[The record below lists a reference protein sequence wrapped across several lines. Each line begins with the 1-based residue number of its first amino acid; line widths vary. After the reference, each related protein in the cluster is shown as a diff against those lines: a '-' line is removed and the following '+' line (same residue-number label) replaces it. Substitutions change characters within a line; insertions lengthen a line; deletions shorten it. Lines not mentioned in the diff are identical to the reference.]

1 VLGAGLTIV
10 AAVTTVERRLVR
22 AALCIATAIW
32 ALTLVYSPALAQ
44 DEEGGK
50 TIAIHVEG
58 AKADTYSERL
68 RDAVP
73 EGLKVMDDKEFTTTL
88 ARSGLP
94 GGKMGYAITSPTQ
107 RRLVLKLARRAI
119 EKAGVAA
126 AILGRVR
133 GSKKGGLEVVLVVV
147 DESDELLLDETV
159 SLKGSSDEQI
169 ANLAEALIPVLGPL
183 APEPEPKEE
192 EAEEEEEEADD
203 QPGDDEEE
211 QEEEDD
217 DDEADFEPNRPG
229 SELFTL
235 GVGVE
240 FGGRFFDYN
249 DAVFDNLRPYDVFGV
264 PGLHVMG
271 EVYPL
276 APWDIVVASDIGLTV
291 SFMQA
296 FGLSSQTDDES
307 LQFSNNYN
315 RFTAGLRYRFRIG
328 DKDDHPFVIG
338 VNGKFGLL
346 NFTFDPKNTASEA
359 NADEVGTVN
368 YVFIRPGLDARL
380 PIADWFAVM
389 PAFGYIAP
397 LSKGDAYDRVNGAS
411 VHGLDMELM
420 LAFVVGLGFEV
431 RTGVE
436 YMRYFASFDPQVGD
450 TFVAGGALDQYLLL
464 RAGAAYVF

>member
-1 VLGAGLTIV
+1 MEPCRRLSIV
-10 AAVTTVERRLVR
+10 AAVSTIERRLLQ
-22 AALCIATAIW
+22 AALSIATAIW
-32 ALTLVYSPALAQ
+32 ALTLVLHSAHAQ
-44 DEEGGK
+44 DEGGNK
-50 TIAIHVEG
+50 IAIHIEG
-58 AKADTYSERL
+58 AKAATYSDRV
-68 RDAVP
+68 RAAVP
-73 EGLKVMDDKEFTTTL
+73 EGLEVIDDGDFTRAL
-88 ARSGLP
+88 AQSGLP
-94 GGKMGYAITSPTQ
+94 GGKMGYAVTSATQ
-107 RRLVLKLARRAI
+107 RRLVLKVTRRAL

-126 AILGRVR
+126 AVIGRVR
-133 GSKKGGLEVVLVVV
+133 ASNKGGLEVALLVV
-147 DESDELLLDETV
+147 DKGDELLLDETV
-159 SLKGSSDEQI
+159 SLKGSSDEEI
-169 ANLAEALIPVLGPL
+169 ANLAEVLVPALAPL
-183 APEPEPKEE
+183 APEPEVEEEEEPKED
-192 EAEEEEEEADD
+192 EAEEEPKE
-203 QPGDDEEE
+203 DEEE
-211 QEEEDD
+211 EEEDD
-217 DDEADFEPNRPG
+217 DDDDADFEPNRPG
-229 SELFTL
+229 SELFSV

-276 APWDIVVASDIGLTV
+276 APFDIVVASDIGLTV

-315 RFTAGLRYRFRIG
+315 RLTAGLRYRFRIG

-338 VNGKFGLL
+338 IDGKFGFL
-346 NFTFDPKNTASEA
+346 NFSFDPENEASTE
-359 NADEVGTVN
+359 NEDEVGEVS
-368 YVFIRPGLDARL
+368 YLFVRPGLDARL
-380 PIADWFAVM
+380 PIVDWFAIM
-389 PAFGYIAP
+389 PAFGYVAP
-397 LSKGDAYDRVNGAS
+397 LKKGEAYDRVNGAS

-450 TFVAGGALDQYLLL
+450 TFVAGGALDQYLML

>member
-1 VLGAGLTIV
+1 MPAVSTI
-10 AAVTTVERRLVR
+10 ERRLLQ
-22 AALCIATAIW
+22 AALSIATAIW
-32 ALTLVYSPALAQ
+32 ALTLVLHPAHAQ
-44 DEEGGK
+44 DEGGNK
-50 TIAIHVEG
+50 IAIHIEG
-58 AKADTYSERL
+58 AKAATYADRI

-73 EGLKVMDDKEFTTTL
+73 EGLDVIDDGDFTRSL
-88 ARSGLP
+88 AQSGLP

-107 RRLVLKLARRAI
+107 RRLVLKLTRRAI
-119 EKAGVAA
+119 EKSGVAA
-126 AILGRVR
+126 AVIGRVR
-133 GSKKGGLEVVLVVV
+133 ASKKGGLEVVLVVA
-147 DESDELLLDETV
+147 DKSDELLLDETV

-169 ANLAEALIPVLGPL
+169 ANIAEVLVPALAPL

-192 EAEEEEEEADD
+192 EEPEEEAQEDE
-203 QPGDDEEE
+203 PEEDEE
-211 QEEEDD
+211 EEEDD
-217 DDEADFEPNRPG
+217 DDDDADFEPNRPG
-229 SELFTL
+229 SELFSL

-338 VNGKFGLL
+338 LGGKFGFL
-346 NFTFDPKNTASEA
+346 NFSFDPENEASTE
-359 NADEVGTVN
+359 NADEVGEVS
-368 YVFIRPGLDARL
+368 YLFIRPGLDARL
-380 PIADWFAVM
+380 PIADWFALM
-389 PAFGYIAP
+389 PAFGYVAP
-397 LSKGDAYDRVNGAS
+397 LSKGDAYDRINGAS

-450 TFVAGGALDQYLLL
+450 TFVAGGALDQYLML

>member
-1 VLGAGLTIV
+1 
-10 AAVTTVERRLVR
+10 
-22 AALCIATAIW
+22 
-32 ALTLVYSPALAQ
+32 
-44 DEEGGK
+44 
-50 TIAIHVEG
+50 
-58 AKADTYSERL
+58 
-68 RDAVP
+68 
-73 EGLKVMDDKEFTTTL
+73 
-88 ARSGLP
+88 
-94 GGKMGYAITSPTQ
+94 
-107 RRLVLKLARRAI
+107 
-119 EKAGVAA
+119 
-126 AILGRVR
+126 
-133 GSKKGGLEVVLVVV
+133 
-147 DESDELLLDETV
+147 
-159 SLKGSSDEQI
+159 
-169 ANLAEALIPVLGPL
+169 
-183 APEPEPKEE
+183 EE
-192 EAEEEEEEADD
+192 E
-203 QPGDDEEE
+203 
-211 QEEEDD
+211 EEEDD
-217 DDEADFEPNRPG
+217 DDDDADFEPNRPG
-229 SELFTL
+229 SELFSL

-328 DKDDHPFVIG
+328 EKDDHPFVIG
-338 VNGKFGLL
+338 IDGKFGFL
-346 NFTFDPKNTASEA
+346 NFSFDPENEASIE
-359 NADEVGTVN
+359 NADEVGTVS
-368 YVFIRPGLDARL
+368 YLFIRPGLDARL
-380 PIADWFAVM
+380 PIADWFALM
-389 PAFGYIAP
+389 PAFGYVAP
-397 LSKGDAYDRVNGAS
+397 LSKGEAYDRVNGAS

-450 TFVAGGALDQYLLL
+450 TFVAGGALDQYLML